1 MKKRIAIPMLAGA
14 IIALAPVYVQQRG
27 INAQALTGYLEKMG
41 LQYVPHPKSANTLVV
56 PRADN
61 QNADRI
67 DLYVETRQ
75 DQSLVLTAY
84 PKSKGRYFSLA
95 RATDREKILRRLLE
109 ANHRSFSTFFV
120 DEQGDIGV
128 RFTFTTENGVGF
140 ESFRV
145 AVTEIFR
152 IGDDYTPILEEHMRK
167 DEQK

>member
-1 MKKRIAIPMLAGA
+1 MTKRIAIPILAGA
-14 IIALAPVYVQQRG
+14 MIALAPVYVQQRG
-27 INAQALTGYLEKMG
+27 ITAQALKGYLGRMS

-56 PRADN
+56 PRSEN
-61 QNADRI
+61 RNADRI
-67 DLYVETRQ
+67 DLYVEIRQ

-84 PKSKGRYFSLA
+84 PKSKGRYFTLA
-95 RATDREKILRRLLE
+95 RAADREKTLQRLLE

-120 DEQGDIGV
+120 DDQGDIGV

-145 AVTEIFR
+145 ALTEIFR
-152 IGDDYTPILEEHMRK
+152 ISDDYTPILEDHMRK

>member
-1 MKKRIAIPMLAGA
+1 MTKRIAIPILAGA
-14 IIALAPVYVQQRG
+14 MIALAPVYVQQRG
-27 INAQALTGYLEKMG
+27 ITAQALKGYLEKMS

-56 PRADN
+56 PRSEN
-61 QNADRI
+61 RNAERI
-67 DLYVETRQ
+67 DLYVEIRQ

-84 PKSKGRYFSLA
+84 PKSRGRYFSLA
-95 RATDREKILRRLLE
+95 RAADREKMLQRLLE

-120 DEQGDIGV
+120 DDQGDIGV

-145 AVTEIFR
+145 ALTELFR

-167 DEQK
+167 DEPK